1 MISDSDYFRGRASQ
15 ERAAAEQ
22 ATDPLVRQIHLDLAQ
37 RYEEAAQAAPPTAQL
52 YSIEPRSLGDLAGVQ
67 ADDAHRVGE

>member
-37 RYEEAAQAAPPTAQL
+37 RYEEAAQAAPKTAQL
-52 YSIEPRSLGDLAGVQ
+52 HSVEPGSFGDLAGVQ
-67 ADDAHRVGE
+67 ANDIHRVGE